1 MNKKRRERRG
11 EEGRG
16 KEKEERGRK
25 KGGSSR
31 RKTITDNSLEKNLCA
46 RRYFLFLDYK

>member
-11 EEGRG
+11 VEGKD
-16 KEKEERGRK
+16 KEREERGRK
-25 KGGSSR
+25 RGGSRR
-31 RKTITDNSLEKNLCA
+31 RKTITDNSLEKNLCT